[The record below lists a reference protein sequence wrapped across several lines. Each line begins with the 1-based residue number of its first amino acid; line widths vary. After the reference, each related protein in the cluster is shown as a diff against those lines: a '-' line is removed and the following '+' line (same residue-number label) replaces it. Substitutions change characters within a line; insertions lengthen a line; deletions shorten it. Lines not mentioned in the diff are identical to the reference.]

1 MQVIPRILQQRPRN
15 FNWSNSQKRLV
26 FSPAHVSHAL
36 EYQSLFGSLSPKSS
50 PLKAC
55 RPIFPNCSLD
65 QETCFGRRR
74 KLSLVIAP
82 HGNDTKITETST
94 SWPTARR

>member
-36 EYQSLFGSLSPKSS
+36 EYQSLFGCLWPKSS
-50 PLKAC
+50 RLKAC
-55 RPIFPNCSLD
+55 RPIFRTVP
-65 QETCFGRRR
+65 
-74 KLSLVIAP
+74 
-82 HGNDTKITETST
+82 ST
-94 SWPTARR
+94 SRPALDAGVN